1 MEVKHLEQLLN
12 RALIEYEELQNEVA
26 EAIKIL
32 EEVLNEDVADNTN
45 AIEEAIKILKGVQ

>member
-26 EAIKIL
+26 EAVKIL